1 MTRRTWSQGPGT
13 CVPNLARFFKPC
25 LLIHQELPSL
35 PSAPRNS
42 FPLCSS
48 LERHVQTAM
57 QRIRTWFRAR
67 QKRHRNCPGRE
78 QSANRPLAVD
88 KPADTP
94 VNKQVNK
101 PKSNQANVSTTPPHV
116 KVQVVSVLDD
126 NDTTTS
132 AISKGLVRL
141 SNAMKIINDL
151 SLAEGT
157 QSVTDTIADIIINV
171 VNTMTTVHDQQKPR
185 RIHAYHVYATRTAI
199 ASFIA
204 IRNLVIK
211 PDQSDSGTALSD
223 TFTAYIYF
231 GIATLVTPAPY
242 SARLASAL
250 AGLVKETA
258 CRRCVWSSKQ
268 AYALAEDITRR
279 HTSNRIPPPPPLPD
293 PRPLVSILTSQELA
307 GLARGLAF
315 RQRFTYGT
323 VCTTMEAASIL
334 ESLFAQL
341 EPVCPCRVN
350 NFPVCFCILK
360 PLSQDEC
367 RDLGGRLLP
376 YI

>member
-1 MTRRTWSQGPGT
+1 
-13 CVPNLARFFKPC
+13 
-25 LLIHQELPSL
+25 
-35 PSAPRNS
+35 
-42 FPLCSS
+42 
-48 LERHVQTAM
+48 M

-101 PKSNQANVSTTPPHV
+101 PKSHQANVSTTSPHV

-132 AISKGLVRL
+132 AVSKGLVKL

-185 RIHAYHVYATRTAI
+185 IIHAYHVYATRTAI

-204 IRNLVIK
+204 IRDLVIK
-211 PDQSDSGTALSD
+211 PDQSDSGTSLRARRGYNQKAHIKPNPATTTVARS
-223 TFTAYIYF
+223 TSPGQHSYEPRAGWTGE
-231 GIATLVTPAPY
+231 GISPSPEIHIWDRLHDHGGGQHPGESFCPIG
-242 SARLASAL
+242 ARLFVQ
-250 AGLVKETA
+250 G
-258 CRRCVWSSKQ
+258 Q
-268 AYALAEDITRR
+268 
-279 HTSNRIPPPPPLPD
+279 
-293 PRPLVSILTSQELA
+293 
-307 GLARGLAF
+307 
-315 RQRFTYGT
+315 
-323 VCTTMEAASIL
+323 
-334 ESLFAQL
+334 
-341 EPVCPCRVN
+341 
-350 NFPVCFCILK
+350 
-360 PLSQDEC
+360 
-367 RDLGGRLLP
+367 
-376 YI
+376 